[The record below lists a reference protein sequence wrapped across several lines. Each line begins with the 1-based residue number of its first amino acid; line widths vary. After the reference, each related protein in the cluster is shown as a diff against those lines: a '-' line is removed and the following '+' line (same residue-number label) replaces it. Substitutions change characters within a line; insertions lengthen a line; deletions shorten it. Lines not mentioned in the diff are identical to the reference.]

1 MKIKN
6 VLLHVLY
13 LTVIAAYAYIIG
25 CPVKR
30 ISGFDCPFCGMTRAY
45 TAFFCGDVL
54 SALEYHELF
63 FLGVPFMLGLAH
75 LRILKK
81 RRAAFVAV
89 AVFCALCTAAFLTR
103 YLILLLI

>member
-1 MKIKN
+1 MKIKK
-6 VLLHVLY
+6 VFLHVLY
-13 LTVIAAYAYIIG
+13 LTVIAAYAYVVG

-30 ISGFDCPFCGMTRAY
+30 LSGFDCPFCGMTRAY
-45 TAFFCGDVL
+45 TAFFCGDV
-54 SALEYHELF
+54 SGALKYHGLF

-89 AVFCALCTAAFLTR
+89 AVFCSLCAAAFLIR
-103 YLILLLI
+103 YLILFLI